1 MAEVQKSTQSG
12 ELSQRFIE
20 FVMMHAQNAALFLG
34 QIPNPK
40 TGEGEVNLELAKMF
54 IDQLAMIQ
62 EKTRGNLTNEEST
75 VLRNALSNLQMAYVE
90 VAREPGRARP
100 QPAHPSEGA
109 PSPTEPTAPKGEHT
123 IPAGESTA
131 PPEPSAP
138 ISSTEPE
145 TESKKKFTKSYGP

>member
-1 MAEVQKSTQSG
+1 MG

-62 EKTRGNLTNEEST
+62 EKTRGNLTNEEAT
-75 VLRNALSNLQMAYVE
+75 VLRNTLSNLQMVYVE
-90 VAREPGRARP
+90 VSQHLSKGGAQA
-100 QPAHPSEGA
+100 QPP
-109 PSPTEPTAPKGEHT
+109 
-123 IPAGESTA
+123 PADS
-131 PPEPSAP
+131 
-138 ISSTEPE
+138 EPE
-145 TESKKKFTKSYGP
+145 TPKSPSEPSPPAEPSGEGGGESKKKFTKSYGS

>member
-1 MAEVQKSTQSG
+1 MAEVQTSVQSG

-62 EKTRGNLTNEEST
+62 EKTRGNLTNEEAT
-75 VLRNALSNLQMAYVE
+75 VLRNTLSNLQMAYVE
-90 VAREPGRARP
+90 VA
-100 QPAHPSEGA
+100 QQHGA
-109 PSPTEPTAPKGEHT
+109 PKASAPPTEQAAPAEERSTFAG
-123 IPAGESTA
+123 PAADKSTTT
-131 PPEPSAP
+131 PEPSAP
-138 ISSTEPE
+138 GPSAEP
-145 TESKKKFTKSYGP
+145 ESKKKFTKSYGP

>member
-1 MAEVQKSTQSG
+1 MAEHQTTTQSG
-12 ELSQRFIE
+12 ELSQRFVE

-62 EKTRGNLTNEEST
+62 EKTRGNLTNEETT

-90 VAREPGRARP
+90 VARQVAKGGP
-100 QPAHPSEGA
+100 QPRPPPA
-109 PSPTEPTAPKGEHT
+109 PSPAS
-123 IPAGESTA
+123 AA
-131 PPEPSAP
+131 MPEEKSKASEA
-138 ISSTEPE
+138 ISSAASS
-145 TESKKKFTKSYGP
+145 ESES

>member
-1 MAEVQKSTQSG
+1 MAEVQTNTQTG
-12 ELSQRFIE
+12 ELSQRFVE

-62 EKTRGNLTNEEST
+62 EKTRGNLTNEEAT

-90 VAREPGRARP
+90 VAQQVSQGGA
-100 QPAHPSEGA
+100 QPAAPAPEEQAA
-109 PSPTEPTAPKGEHT
+109 PST
-123 IPAGESTA
+123 STSTPEEK
-131 PPEPSAP
+131 PPP
-138 ISSTEPE
+138 ITSTE
-145 TESKKKFTKSYGP
+145 TESKKKFTKSYGS

>member
-1 MAEVQKSTQSG
+1 MAEVRTSTQSG

-75 VLRNALSNLQMAYVE
+75 VLRNALSNLQMVYVE
-90 VAREPGRARP
+90 VSQQIAKGGA
-100 QPAHPSEGA
+100 QPKA
-109 PSPTEPTAPKGEHT
+109 PPTEEPSSEAPK
-123 IPAGESTA
+123 PAA
-131 PPEPSAP
+131 EPSAP
-138 ISSTEPE
+138 APGPDEDG
-145 TESKKKFTKSYGP
+145 ESKKKFTKSYGS

>member
-1 MAEVQKSTQSG
+1 MAEVQTSTQSG

-90 VAREPGRARP
+90 VARAQERG
-100 QPAHPSEGA
+100 GA
-109 PSPTEPTAPKGEHT
+109 SQPSPAPEPATSAEPTQT
-123 IPAGESTA
+123 ST
-131 PPEPSAP
+131 PPELSTPASSAE
-138 ISSTEPE
+138 S
-145 TESKKKFTKSYGP
+145 ESKKKFTKSYGP

>member
-1 MAEVQKSTQSG
+1 MAEVQTSTQSG

-62 EKTRGNLTNEEST
+62 EKTRGNLTSEEAT
-75 VLRNALSNLQMAYVE
+75 VLRNALSNLQMVYVD
-90 VAREPGRARP
+90 VARK
-100 QPAHPSEGA
+100 
-109 PSPTEPTAPKGEHT
+109 APKGAQ
-123 IPAGESTA
+123 PAAPQKENAPESQAA
-131 PPEPSAP
+131 PEKSTSSPEQTPP
-138 ISSTEPE
+138 ITSTES
-145 TESKKKFTKSYGP
+145 ESKKKFTKSYGP

>member
-1 MAEVQKSTQSG
+1 MAEVQTSTQSG

-62 EKTRGNLTNEEST
+62 EKTRGNLTSEEAK
-75 VLRNALSNLQMAYVE
+75 VLSNALSNLQMAYVE
-90 VAREPGRARP
+90 ASGTAGRQGAAQPESPEPAP
-100 QPAHPSEGA
+100 PQTAEQPAS
-109 PSPTEPTAPKGEHT
+109 
-123 IPAGESTA
+123 
-131 PPEPSAP
+131 SAP
-138 ISSTEPE
+138 EQSPPVASSEPE
-145 TESKKKFTKSYGP
+145 AESRKKFTKSYGP